1 MKKFFG
7 NLDFYRRAIFIA
19 LPVMAQALIQNLVS
33 LVDNFMVSGLGDV
46 KMSGVNIAGQI
57 LFMFM
62 IFLNTL
68 CMGAGIFLTQFFGAK
83 QKYGMSQ
90 AFKFKLFSGLLAV
103 IVYFAVCWIFPR

>member
-1 MKKFFG
+1 MKMKEFWG
-7 NLDFYRRAIFIA
+7 SLAFYKRAILIA

-57 LFMFM
+57 LFLFM

-68 CMGAGIFLTQFFGAK
+68 CMGGGIFLPQFFGAK
-83 QKYGMSQ
+83 QN
-90 AFKFKLFSGLLAV
+90 
-103 IVYFAVCWIFPR
+103 